1 MLESALI
8 HLEGDGHIEYCLAFL
23 YCDYASGRE
32 ALPIPNA
39 VHFIKDRRVFLARSQ
54 EVAVQAMANPAIVYR
69 SGSRPG
75 GLCQNLTSEDVFP
88 PLVWMR
94 SPIVVKFDLLKFY

>member
-8 HLEGDGHIEYCLAFL
+8 YLEGDGHIEYCLAFL

-39 VHFIKDRRVFLARSQ
+39 VYFIKDRRVFLARSQ
-54 EVAVQAMANPAIVYR
+54 EVAV
-69 SGSRPG
+69 
-75 GLCQNLTSEDVFP
+75 
-88 PLVWMR
+88 
-94 SPIVVKFDLLKFY
+94 